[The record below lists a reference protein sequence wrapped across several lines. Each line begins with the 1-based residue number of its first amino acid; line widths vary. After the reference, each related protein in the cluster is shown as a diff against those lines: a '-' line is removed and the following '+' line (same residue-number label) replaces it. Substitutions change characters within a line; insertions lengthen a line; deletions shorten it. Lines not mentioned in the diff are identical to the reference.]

1 MRDDIK
7 HDDPCDDCTGW
18 IEHIPEDILLRPTG
32 PAVRSTE
39 DDDLESEAERLIRLS
54 LGAGTVSKRG
64 KSI

>member
-1 MRDDIK
+1 MRDTIE
-7 HDDPCDDCTGW
+7 HDDPCDDCTSW
-18 IEHIPEDILLRPTG
+18 IEHIPEDILLKPIG

-54 LGAGTVSKRG
+54 LGAGTVSQRG

>member
-1 MRDDIK
+1 MRDTIE
-7 HDDPCDDCTGW
+7 HDDPCDDCTHW

-39 DDDLESEAERLIRLS
+39 SEDLESEAERLIRLS
-54 LGAGTVSKRG
+54 LGAHTVSQRG

>member
-1 MRDDIK
+1 MRDTIE
-7 HDDPCDDCTGW
+7 HDDPCDDCTSW
-18 IEHIPEDILLRPTG
+18 IAHIPEDILLRPTG

-54 LGAGTVSKRG
+54 LGAGTVSQRG

>member
-1 MRDDIK
+1 MRDDIE

-18 IEHIPEDILLRPTG
+18 IAHIPEDILLRPIG

-39 DDDLESEAERLIRLS
+39 DELLESEAERLIRLS